1 MPTLSMFF
9 GIIIRMFVDDH
20 NPPHFH
26 ASYQGFNAAFDLD
39 GNLLEGDLPS
49 KQMKLVAA
57 WAQIHH
63 DELVA
68 NWSLAINKE
77 PLFRISPLQ

>member
-1 MPTLSMFF
+1 MPALSMFF
-9 GIIIRMFVDDH
+9 GIIIRMFVDDR

-26 ASYQGFNAAFDLD
+26 ASYQGFNAAFDLEGD
-39 GNLLEGDLPS
+39 LLEGDLPS

-68 NWSLAINKE
+68 NWSLAMNKE